1 MQTVLPLYFKHSN
14 FSSFGKISSNFVCGF
29 HLSLLK
35 LTSVWLARQLNFYGF
50 RKLRS
55 EAILTSELDPRTADY
70 IRFYHEHFQRGKPQ
84 LLSNIKRATKAEQH
98 SKDDL
103 ESLKQE
109 VVSLREELQAVKSEY
124 NGKIA
129 ELSYECNRRIT
140 SMNAEYDKLALFVQQ
155 SLGVAAAAVAS
166 SRTVLS
172 SPQPPS
178 ASGGVPD
185 LLHSL
190 SHAAAMTLQTQ
201 MRPPANMPSPTSAEQ
216 TRAATNKRS
225 PLDTTANGSNK
236 KPHPSDTDNV

>member
-1 MQTVLPLYFKHSN
+1 LILQTVLPLYFKHSN
-14 FSSFGKISSNFVCGF
+14 FSSF
-29 HLSLLK
+29 
-35 LTSVWLARQLNFYGF
+35 ARQLNFYGF

-109 VVSLREELQAVKSEY
+109 VLSLREELQGVKSEY
-124 NGKIA
+124 NRKIT
-129 ELSYECNRRIT
+129 ELSYECNRRIS

-155 SLGVAAAAVAS
+155 SLGAVAS
-166 SRTVLS
+166 SR
-172 SPQPPS
+172 PQ
-178 ASGGVPD
+178 VPD

-190 SHAAAMTLQTQ
+190 SHAAALTLQTAQ
-201 MRPPANMPSPTSAEQ
+201 IPPRDKKRPAIQRPS
-216 TRAATNKRS
+216 NV
-225 PLDTTANGSNK
+225 SNK
-236 KPHPSDTDNV
+236 KPPTADSDPMYN

>member
-1 MQTVLPLYFKHSN
+1 LYFKHSN
-14 FSSFGKISSNFVCGF
+14 FSSF
-29 HLSLLK
+29 
-35 LTSVWLARQLNFYGF
+35 ARQLNFYGF

-109 VVSLREELQAVKSEY
+109 VLSLREELQGVKSEY
-124 NGKIA
+124 NRKIT
-129 ELSYECNRRIT
+129 ELSYECNRRIS

-155 SLGVAAAAVAS
+155 SLGAVAVAS
-166 SRTVLS
+166 SR
-172 SPQPPS
+172 PPPN
-178 ASGGVPD
+178 VPD

-190 SHAAAMTLQTQ
+190 SHAAALTLQTQ
-201 MRPPANMPSPTSAEQ
+201 MPPGEKKRPAGQRTSD
-216 TRAATNKRS
+216 TNVSK
-225 PLDTTANGSNK
+225 K
-236 KPHPSDTDNV
+236 KPPTADSDHVYN